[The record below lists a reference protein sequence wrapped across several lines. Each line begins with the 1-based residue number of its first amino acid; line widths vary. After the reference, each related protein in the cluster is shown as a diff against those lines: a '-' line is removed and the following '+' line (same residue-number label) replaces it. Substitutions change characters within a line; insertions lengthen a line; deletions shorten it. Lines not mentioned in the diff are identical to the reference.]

1 MLRNLQT
8 FTLSRGH
15 HPQQWVTVVRVPRP
29 PPKPEPEAPAP
40 AEEKPEAPKAP
51 EAPEHPTSA
60 DERAYAILLTEARAL
75 AVRFRGDLAAY
86 ERATEG
92 VGDVRYARAEPSLQP
107 PAILSRV
114 RAAVAAAHQ
123 ELAAIES
130 ELLAATRAASVD
142 GAATFTVY
150 LDAELAGPSVYAETE
165 EGLARAAALDKR
177 KALAAVTK
185 LGLPPSAADALLV
198 ARVFSPTPKEYV
210 AAVAALRGRPDEA
223 QDELSRT
230 LRTDPALLWDMG
242 PVRHLAAATV
252 RTAARSVGGAWFVAA
267 YVATSRG
274 QGPDPACVVAT
285 SQRVWKQLQDVADDL
300 VPRAMQKHLAARV
313 LGASTAPPWNE
324 VDANALLGN
333 AGDDTVVTRLAY
345 VLVELAA
352 MATLPADHSPAP
364 RGDLSTWANSEEG
377 RDKAFGLFA
386 ALQGV
391 VPPSQLDRMTGRRG
405 GATGTRQFWRKFL
418 WEAAAQRV
426 PGAK

>member
-1 MLRNLQT
+1 M
-8 FTLSRGH
+8 
-15 HPQQWVTVVRVPRP
+15 VRVPRP

-40 AEEKPEAPKAP
+40 AEEKAEAPKPPATAP
-51 EAPEHPTSA
+51 PAPEHPTSA
-60 DERAYAILLTEARAL
+60 DERAYAVLLVEARAL
-75 AVRFRGDLAAY
+75 TARLRGALAAY

-92 VGDVRYARAEPSLQP
+92 IGDVRYARAEPSLQP

-114 RAAVAAAHQ
+114 RTAVAAAHQ

-150 LDAELAGPSVYAETE
+150 LDAELAGPSVYAETK

-177 KALAAVTK
+177 KALAAATK

-223 QDELSRT
+223 QDDLSRE
-230 LRTDPALLWDMG
+230 LRADPALLWDMG

-252 RTAARSVGGAWFVAA
+252 RTAVRTVGGAWFVAA

-285 SQRVWKQLQDVADDL
+285 SQRVWKQLQDAADDL
-300 VPRAMQKHLAARV
+300 VPRATQTHLAARV

-352 MATLPADHSPAP
+352 VATLPVDQSPAAP
-364 RGDLSTWANSEEG
+364 GDLATWANSEEG

-391 VPPSQLDRMTGRRG
+391 VPPSQLERMTGGRG
-405 GATGTRQFWRKFL
+405 GAAAARQFWRKFL
-418 WEAAAQRV
+418 WGAAARR
-426 PGAK
+426 AREAT